1 MNETLKSI
9 IKFLEMNGMGQS
21 ARQIKEEMVMIRHDI
36 NDPTNNLLAII
47 ANVMN
52 DKKLNDKKSKQE

>member
-1 MNETLKSI
+1 
-9 IKFLEMNGMGQS
+9 
-21 ARQIKEEMVMIRHDI
+21 MIRHDI

-52 DKKLNDKKSKQE
+52 DKKLNDKKNKHE